1 MVVQPNVVSTLQ
13 PAGAGNVLNGVNTG
27 FQLNNSNNN
36 PLQKSGTATGL
47 HQGGGGGGSNNSQ
60 SQSMSVH
67 QQHALKQQQQEQQQQ
82 LLQTQQAQ
90 QQRLI
95 QNQELVKQVK
105 AYFTF
110 PSLVFYQQLGIVGN
124 DIGKQWH

>member
-1 MVVQPNVVSTLQ
+1 MQPNVVSTLQ
-13 PAGAGNVLNGVNTG
+13 PAGGGNVLNGVKTG

-47 HQGGGGGGSNNSQ
+47 HQAGGGGGGGGGSNNSQ

-90 QQRLI
+90 QQRLV

-105 AYFTF
+105 AYFPF
-110 PSLVFYQQLGIVGN
+110 PSLVFISNWGLLGLT
-124 DIGKQWH
+124 